1 MGSVLHAN
9 AKTTPRIRKEIQESV
24 ESAAALAKRYNLNV
38 KTVLKWRNADDVM
51 DKRSG
56 PIQPKSAL
64 SITEQ
69 EIICEFRRITKLP
82 LDDVYISLKDKIP
95 ALTRS
100 NLHRCLK
107 RNGLN
112 VLPVDEE
119 KREKKKFKEYG
130 IGFVHIDITEV
141 RTEQG
146 KCYLFVGIDRC
157 SKYVYAEIYETQ
169 TIEHACLFLTNLIAH
184 YPFKITQILT
194 DNGAQFTYAL
204 LAEHLRPKN
213 KEHPFDII
221 CAMHDIEHRLTQFRH
236 PWTNGQVEVTNRIIK
251 NHTTKVYFYET
262 IKELKEH
269 MMAFLLYY
277 NHQRKL
283 KALKYQS
290 PYDILLKEFGQNPN
304 SFKQDPNHMILGLNN
319 EMH

>member
-1 MGSVLHAN
+1 M
-9 AKTTPRIRKEIQESV
+9 
-24 ESAAALAKRYNLNV
+24 
-38 KTVLKWRNADDVM
+38 
-51 DKRSG
+51 
-56 PIQPKSAL
+56 
-64 SITEQ
+64 
-69 EIICEFRRITKLP
+69 
-82 LDDVYISLKDKIP
+82 
-95 ALTRS
+95 
-100 NLHRCLK
+100 
-107 RNGLN
+107 
-112 VLPVDEE
+112 
-119 KREKKKFKEYG
+119 
-130 IGFVHIDITEV
+130 
-141 RTEQG
+141 
-146 KCYLFVGIDRC
+146 
-157 SKYVYAEIYETQ
+157 
-169 TIEHACLFLTNLIAH
+169 
-184 YPFKITQILT
+184 T

-290 PYDILLKEFGQNPN
+290 PYDILLKECGQNPN
-304 SFKQDPNHMILGLNN
+304 SFKQDPNHMILGLSN
-319 EMH
+319 